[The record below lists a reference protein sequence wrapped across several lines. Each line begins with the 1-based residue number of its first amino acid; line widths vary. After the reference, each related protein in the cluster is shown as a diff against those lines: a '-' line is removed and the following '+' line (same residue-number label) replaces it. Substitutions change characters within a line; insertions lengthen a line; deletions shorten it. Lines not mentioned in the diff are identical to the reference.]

1 MTIVAGALATS
12 ALTNASCGPMYFL
25 TSKFVWLASRAER
38 TKQFSGVMNQWN
50 FSNHSGVRASETDPT
65 PIFFWVAAF
74 FTRASESR
82 RADSSARPL

>member
-1 MTIVAGALATS
+1 
-12 ALTNASCGPMYFL
+12 MYFS
-25 TSKFVWLASRAER
+25 TNKRVWLASRAES

-50 FSNHSGVRASETDPT
+50 FSNHSVGLASETDPT
-65 PIFFWVAAF
+65 PIFFWVAAI